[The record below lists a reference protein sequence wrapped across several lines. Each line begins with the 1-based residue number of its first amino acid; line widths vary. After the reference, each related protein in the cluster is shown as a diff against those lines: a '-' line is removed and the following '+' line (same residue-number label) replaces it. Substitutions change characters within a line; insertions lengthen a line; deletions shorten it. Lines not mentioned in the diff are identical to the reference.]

1 MNSVKNAIVTMI
13 LLAVGYGAYVV
24 LTSPAPTDSI
34 DELAEA
40 AAWDAPEVIAPDQV
54 RTTLSETGDN
64 ALAVPDVSVPSAE
77 VPSAEFPS
85 TEVQSGTVEMEPGYA
100 PLPEAVSGSA
110 TFDDSSSAAI
120 AEPPE
125 LSPLDDNTYPTTSAP
140 ELPLDGVSTSVQP
153 ANATRQ
159 ESGFEATWQS
169 VQEDLGQEL
178 LGNALM
184 SLSAWY
190 ESPLLSW
197 SDRERAQQLL
207 DQLAGTVIYSNQSYV
222 EPPHI
227 IENGETFA
235 SIAQTHHIPA
245 VFLARIN
252 GSDPSDALSPG
263 DTVKVLKGPFRAEIN
278 RQQGYLTLFLGR
290 HYAGRFQARFGADLP
305 DGENTFEVASIETN
319 QQFVDSQARQ
329 PLDVQNTTGGKWI
342 GLQDDMRLG
351 GDRVGI
357 HVDMG
362 DPAVGCIGVS
372 AVDIDDLSVILS
384 IGSRITV
391 MR

>member
-77 VPSAEFPS
+77 VPSAEVPSAEVPSAEVPSAEFPS

-120 AEPPE
+120 AETPE

-184 SLSAWY
+184 SSRKAC
-190 ESPLLSW
+190 SGTIKT
-197 SDRERAQQLL
+197 L
-207 DQLAGTVIYSNQSYV
+207 D
-222 EPPHI
+222 
-227 IENGETFA
+227 
-235 SIAQTHHIPA
+235 
-245 VFLARIN
+245 
-252 GSDPSDALSPG
+252 
-263 DTVKVLKGPFRAEIN
+263 
-278 RQQGYLTLFLGR
+278 
-290 HYAGRFQARFGADLP
+290 
-305 DGENTFEVASIETN
+305 
-319 QQFVDSQARQ
+319 
-329 PLDVQNTTGGKWI
+329 
-342 GLQDDMRLG
+342 
-351 GDRVGI
+351 
-357 HVDMG
+357 
-362 DPAVGCIGVS
+362 
-372 AVDIDDLSVILS
+372 IL
-384 IGSRITV
+384 V
-391 MR
+391 